1 MYTNVYLTQRMHH
14 VVLGKKSSSIPPG
27 VNDLLH
33 GPGKM
38 REKIWKK
45 MESKL
50 GKKGDQQKHSFAA
63 ILWVWHKANQISICG
78 ANWCKY
84 SWTHHRVIDGLHYSW
99 LVLGKTLTTYP
110 WHIIH
115 ICLIF
120 QWPNKNNRPK
130 RRQENAK
137 KCDKNFLIS
146 ARKKPSRPQNQ
157 KLCILKN
164 ITWQE
169 IEFGVE
175 WYF

>member
-1 MYTNVYLTQRMHH
+1 MIIHDQTDFKAYLLIHSCFNILRLNVLR
-14 VVLGKKSSSIPPG
+14 
-27 VNDLLH
+27 
-33 GPGKM
+33 
-38 REKIWKK
+38 
-45 MESKL
+45 
-50 GKKGDQQKHSFAA
+50 
-63 ILWVWHKANQISICG
+63 HKANQISICG

-120 QWPNKNNRPK
+120 QWPNKKNRPK

-157 KLCILKN
+157 KFCILKN
-164 ITWQE
+164 ITRQE

-175 WYF
+175 WCF

>member
-1 MYTNVYLTQRMHH
+1 MNKICSSKPSILITASFGVHFLICLSTCGQRVRH
-14 VVLGKKSSSIPPG
+14 LKQ
-27 VNDLLH
+27 
-33 GPGKM
+33 
-38 REKIWKK
+38 WKRDK
-45 MESKL
+45 
-50 GKKGDQQKHSFAA
+50 
-63 ILWVWHKANQISICG
+63 VWHKANQISICG
-78 ANWCKY
+78 ANLFKY

-120 QWPNKNNRPK
+120 QWPNKKSTSK

-146 ARKKPSRPQNQ
+146 ARKKPSRPQKQ
-157 KLCILKN
+157 KFCILKN
-164 ITWQE
+164 ITRLE

-175 WYF
+175 WCF

>member
-1 MYTNVYLTQRMHH
+1 MHPSNG
-14 VVLGKKSSSIPPG
+14 VPRKGVWTRLRTPLIPAPLLPVILMAFWTVKTSLG
-27 VNDLLH
+27 
-33 GPGKM
+33 
-38 REKIWKK
+38 
-45 MESKL
+45 
-50 GKKGDQQKHSFAA
+50 
-63 ILWVWHKANQISICG
+63 HKANQISICG
-78 ANWCKY
+78 ANWCKN
-84 SWTHHRVIDGLHYSW
+84 SWTHHRLIDGLHYSW

-120 QWPNKNNRPK
+120 QWPNKKNRPK

-157 KLCILKN
+157 KFCILKN
-164 ITWQE
+164 ITRQE

-175 WYF
+175 WCF

>member
-1 MYTNVYLTQRMHH
+1 MFIRNWRVASALVFCRLLTWFETSKNNHKLVWTRDMSKNVSW
-14 VVLGKKSSSIPPG
+14 LG
-27 VNDLLH
+27 NEL
-33 GPGKM
+33 
-38 REKIWKK
+38 R
-45 MESKL
+45 
-50 GKKGDQQKHSFAA
+50 
-63 ILWVWHKANQISICG
+63 HKANQISICG

-120 QWPNKNNRPK
+120 QWPNKKNRPK

-157 KLCILKN
+157 KFCILKN
-164 ITWQE
+164 ITRQE

-175 WYF
+175 WCF

>member
-1 MYTNVYLTQRMHH
+1 MQHRI
-14 VVLGKKSSSIPPG
+14 G
-27 VNDLLH
+27 
-33 GPGKM
+33 
-38 REKIWKK
+38 
-45 MESKL
+45 
-50 GKKGDQQKHSFAA
+50 
-63 ILWVWHKANQISICG
+63 HKANQISICG

-120 QWPNKNNRPK
+120 QWPNKKNRPK

-157 KLCILKN
+157 KFCILKN
-164 ITWQE
+164 ITRQE
-169 IEFGVE
+169 IVFWGRVMFLDFLSSYFLCKFGFFRE
-175 WYF
+175 DNQSYRLK